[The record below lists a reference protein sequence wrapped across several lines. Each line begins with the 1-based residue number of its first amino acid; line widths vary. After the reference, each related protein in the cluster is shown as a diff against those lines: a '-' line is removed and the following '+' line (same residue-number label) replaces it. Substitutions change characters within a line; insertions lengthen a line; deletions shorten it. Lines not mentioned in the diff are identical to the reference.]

1 MRGKAILIAGIVL
14 LLVLPLLTAA
24 PGETAPRTR
33 VAYWLMADVIR
44 GEADAAGAVGVQTNV
59 FRQGEE
65 VMFRARVLDIATGQ
79 DPGGQGQGLK
89 ALQELGLKVTAYL
102 EDGLSFPMTYGRH
115 PARAQGREAV
125 SWFWT
130 ASWKI
135 PATYN
140 APNDAAGLRIPVTGA
155 RYVKWWV
162 IVTDKSGAS
171 VRFDPIGGGT
181 TLPPIG
187 LIIGKR

>member
-1 MRGKAILIAGIVL
+1 MRGKAILIAGVVL
-14 LLVLPLLTAA
+14 LLVLPLLTVA

-44 GEADAAGAVGVQTNV
+44 GEANAAGAVGVQTNV

-102 EDGLSFPMTYGRH
+102 ENGQSFPMTYGRH

-135 PATYN
+135 PATQ
-140 APNDAAGLRIPVTGA
+140 ALGR
-155 RYVKWWV
+155 VKWWV
-162 IVTDKSGAS
+162 IVTDNSGAS
-171 VRFDPIGGGT
+171 VRFDPIGAGT
-181 TLPPIG
+181 ALPPIA
-187 LIIGKR
+187 LIIEKR

>member
-1 MRGKAILIAGIVL
+1 MRGKAILIAGAAL
-14 LLVLPLLTAA
+14 LLVLPLLASA
-24 PGETAPRTR
+24 PGEAAPRTR

-44 GEADAAGAVGVQTNV
+44 GDGSGVQTNV
-59 FRQGEE
+59 FKQGDE
-65 VMFRARVLDIATGQ
+65 VVFRARVLDIATGQ
-79 DPGGQGQGLK
+79 DPGRAGQGLK
-89 ALQELGLKVTAYL
+89 ALKDLGLKVTAYL
-102 EDGLSFPMTYGRH
+102 EDGQSFPMTYGRH
-115 PARAQGREAV
+115 PAQVGPRETV

-140 APNDAAGLRIPVTGA
+140 APNDAGGLRIPVAGG

-171 VRFDPIGGGT
+171 VRFDPIGVET
-181 TLPPIG
+181 PPPPIG
-187 LIIGKR
+187 LIIEKR